1 MTEVANELLGRI
13 DAVEERLK
21 ELAVTDPVPP
31 GLTRADLPSG
41 ERWDWGQAWAH
52 LAEFVPYWIGEVRTI
67 LARTGEGGGPV
78 AFGRTKADPD
88 RIRAIERD
96 RHADPRELMARVAG
110 HVAELRQL
118 TRALGDDDWAVVARH
133 PTLGEMSISEI
144 FEEFLVGH
152 LEQHADQLEEL
163 TVGE

>member
-1 MTEVANELLGRI
+1 MSETANEFVARI

-21 ELAVTDPVPP
+21 ELVVTDPPP
-31 GLTRADLPSG
+31 TGLTRPDLPSG
-41 ERWDWGQAWAH
+41 ERWDWGQVWAH
-52 LAEFVPYWIGEVRTI
+52 LAEFVPYWVGEIQAI
-67 LARTGEGGGPV
+67 LASEGVRPT
-78 AFGRTKADPD
+78 FGRTKTDPE
-88 RIRAIERD
+88 RIAAIERD
-96 RHADPRELMARVAG
+96 RHADPRELMARIAG

-118 TRALGDDDWAVVARH
+118 TRALGDDDWAIVAIH
-133 PTLGEMSISEI
+133 PTLGDMSMPEI